1 MVRINIFHRKMKEY
15 IFSAFLRFALDSQ
28 VNMLPDNNQ
37 EQQNRDEPVDRRSH
51 AIFHNFT
58 LLTSKCRNERMEA
71 HPKEL
76 ILP

>member
-1 MVRINIFHRKMKEY
+1 MVGINTFHRKMKEY
-15 IFSAFLRFALDSQ
+15 IFHLLRFAFNSQ

-58 LLTSKCRNERMEA
+58 LLTSKCKNERMEA